1 MLDISGDRGVLK
13 DIIREGTGD
22 TVTPDASV
30 LGMEAAAGFSF
41 VVVFCLF
48 LFFLFCLCVCFCVC
62 VCLCVC
68 NMCVRLPMYQ
78 G

>member
-30 LGMEAAAGFSF
+30 LGMEAAAGCSF
-41 VVVFCLF
+41 VLGLSLF
-48 LFFLFCLCVCFCVC
+48 LFFLFCFVLFCF
-62 VCLCVC
+62 LRQGL
-68 NMCVRLPMYQ
+68 MQPRLAS
-78 G
+78 